1 VRNVCM
7 STCPAVPVMP
17 VVPRVPE
24 ILVMPG
30 RHMMP
35 VAV

>member
-1 VRNVCM
+1 MRNVCM